1 MLDVRRLVTLREVA
15 RCGSLAA
22 AARALGYTQPAITH
36 QIRQLEREA
45 GTALV
50 RRGGRGASLTE
61 AGQVLVAH
69 ADAILARMAA
79 AEEDVAAIAGLRA
92 GRVRLASFPS
102 GSACLVPQALARLRT
117 AHPAV
122 DVTLVEAEPPASVA
136 LLRQGECDL
145 TLTFEYPGVAADDSA
160 DVVKVP
166 LLADRLLAVLPDAH
180 RLAGAGELRAAGAG
194 ELRLAELAD
203 ETWIAGCERC
213 RGHLV
218 HACAVAG
225 FTPRIAF
232 ATDDYVAV
240 QQLVAAGLGIALLP
254 ELVTRVVRLPGVATL
269 PLAGGPSRQIAVLAA
284 AGERHPPAVA
294 VLLGMLQ
301 AAAAEL
307 RQPSP

>member
-145 TLTFEYPGVAADDSA
+145 TLTFEYPGVATDDSA

-180 RLAGAGELRAAGAG
+180 
-194 ELRLAELAD
+194 RLAELAD

-254 ELVTRVVRLPGVATL
+254 EL
-269 PLAGGPSRQIAVLAA
+269 
-284 AGERHPPAVA
+284 
-294 VLLGMLQ
+294 
-301 AAAAEL
+301 
-307 RQPSP
+307 